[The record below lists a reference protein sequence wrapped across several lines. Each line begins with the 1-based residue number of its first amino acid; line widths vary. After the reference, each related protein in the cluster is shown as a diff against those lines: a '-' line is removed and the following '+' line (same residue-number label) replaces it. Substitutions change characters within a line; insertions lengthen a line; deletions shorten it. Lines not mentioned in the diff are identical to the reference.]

1 MELMIRRVE
10 KEGYLSSSGYVF
22 EWSRHPDYAL
32 RAVVV
37 LVSIT

>member
-22 EWSRHPDYAL
+22 EATRHHDYAL
-32 RAVVV
+32 RPVVV
-37 LVSIT
+37 LESIT